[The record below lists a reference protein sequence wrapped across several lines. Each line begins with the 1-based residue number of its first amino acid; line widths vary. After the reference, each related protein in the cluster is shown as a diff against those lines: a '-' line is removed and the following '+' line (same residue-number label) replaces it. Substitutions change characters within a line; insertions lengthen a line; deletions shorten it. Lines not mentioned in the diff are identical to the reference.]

1 MADVKISELTAQA
14 SANVDMSSDVLAL
27 VDTSATQ
34 TKKISVEN
42 LLSPITIDKSA
53 GTITS
58 LGTVTGNLDMQD
70 NNKILLGTGDDLE
83 IYFDGTNTVIDHT
96 PNAGQM
102 FIRADQIAVD
112 DSGGSGSHSPKNYFT
127 LYEGAG
133 AVFNED
139 GESAHDFRVESN
151 DSANMLFVD
160 GGNNKVLIEANNTDS
175 VTNAATMIAASALE
189 INGNASEGSDILR
202 IGAMADASGGYFLE
216 ASNSA
221 GSASYNLLLN
231 PINGGF
237 VGIGRSSNIHEKLHV
252 DGMICSTASSATS
265 STSGSQRAI
274 MDLTSNGARIGHF
287 RGSNGAG
294 SGSCSFFVDS
304 DEKMRITSA
313 GNVGIGHNSPQYGL
327 TLAQGSADANKIGWE
342 DGSNNKR
349 GAILVSDAT
358 DDMHF
363 HIGTSDYTYMRANT
377 SGFVGIGNN
386 VDAAKLLHLRG
397 ADATLRINDST
408 GADWSWDISVGVTAD
423 RRFAIKDASGDTEVF
438 YINGNSNDAYFK
450 SSGNSNRAMEIAQNW
465 NGSGDASTC
474 LDLSIGNTN
483 KASYLLR
490 GYNGGSQIFLVT
502 GNNGAVSTT
511 AGTYGTI
518 GSDLRLKENINNAT
532 SKLADLNALSVKN
545 FNFIGSEEKY
555 IGFIAQEFEEVFP
568 NLVTTRDT
576 REYDEDDNVVS
587 GYEDT
592 KGLKVGM
599 EFAILVKAIQE
610 LSAKVEELQPTEQDD
625 GPVNSVKERVNS
637 LEARVNELE
646 NG

>member
-1 MADVKISELTAQA
+1 MVIESDGKVGIGTA
-14 SANVDMSSDVLAL
+14 SPSSLLYLEEDNTTNV
-27 VDTSATQ
+27 
-34 TKKISVEN
+34 
-42 LLSPITIDKSA
+42 
-53 GTITS
+53 
-58 LGTVTGNLDMQD
+58 
-70 NNKILLGTGDDLE
+70 
-83 IYFDGTNTVIDHT
+83 
-96 PNAGQM
+96 
-102 FIRADQIAVD
+102 
-112 DSGGSGSHSPKNYFT
+112 
-127 LYEGAG
+127 
-133 AVFNED
+133 
-139 GESAHDFRVESN
+139 
-151 DSANMLFVD
+151 
-160 GGNNKVLIEANNTDS
+160 TD
-175 VTNAATMIAASALE
+175 AASMISNSSLT
-189 INGNASEGSDILR
+189 INGNSSDGSDVIR
-202 IGAMADASGGYFLE
+202 MGAM
-216 ASNSA
+216 SNSSGDYFIEVSNAA
-221 GSASYNLLLN
+221 GNAAYNLLLN
-231 PINGGF
+231 PINGGK
-237 VGIGRSSNIHEKLHV
+237 VGIG
-252 DGMICSTASSATS
+252 TASPTHKLSVEGDATDGG
-265 STSGSQRAI
+265 TGNDGQLVLRGATNTNLRLMMG
-274 MDLTSNGARIGHF
+274 MDTSNEYGFISPMKLGTAWHNLSLCYNGGNVGIGDNSPATKLDVNGDIQIQGANAMILNHTTGAASDTYINSPSSDVMAF
-287 RGSNGAG
+287 RTGGT
-294 SGSCSFFVDS
+294 
-304 DEKMRITSA
+304 ERMRIDGS

-610 LSAKVEELQPTEQDD
+610 LSAKVEELEPTEQDD

>member
-1 MADVKISELTAQA
+1 LFI
-14 SANVDMSSDVLAL
+14 SSD
-27 VDTSATQ
+27 Q
-34 TKKISVEN
+34 IS
-42 LLSPITIDKSA
+42 
-53 GTITS
+53 
-58 LGTVTGNLDMQD
+58 
-70 NNKILLGTGDDLE
+70 
-83 IYFDGTNTVIDHT
+83 F
-96 PNAGQM
+96 
-102 FIRADQIAVD
+102 D
-112 DSGGSGSHSPKNYFT
+112 DSQGTYGSGGGGSNYFMC
-127 LYEGAG
+127 YQGAG
-133 AVFNED
+133 VVFNEEGVATHD
-139 GESAHDFRVESN
+139 LRIESDTNTH
-151 DSANMLFVD
+151 MLFVD
-160 GGNNKVLIEANNTDS
+160 AGNN
-175 VTNAATMIAASALE
+175 
-189 INGNASEGSDILR
+189 R
-202 IGAMADASGGYFLE
+202 
-216 ASNSA
+216 
-221 GSASYNLLLN
+221 
-231 PINGGF
+231 
-237 VGIGRSSNIHEKLHV
+237 VGIG
-252 DGMICSTASSATS
+252 TASPTHKLSVEGDATDGG
-265 STSGSQRAI
+265 TGNDGQLVLRGATNTNLRLMMG
-274 MDLTSNGARIGHF
+274 MDTSNEYGFISPMKLGTAWHNLSLCYNGGNVGIGDNSPATKLDVNGDIQIQGANAMILNHTTGAASDTYINSPSSDVMAF
-287 RGSNGAG
+287 RTGGT
-294 SGSCSFFVDS
+294 
-304 DEKMRITSA
+304 ERMRIDGS

-610 LSAKVEELQPTEQDD
+610 LSAKVEELEPTEQDD